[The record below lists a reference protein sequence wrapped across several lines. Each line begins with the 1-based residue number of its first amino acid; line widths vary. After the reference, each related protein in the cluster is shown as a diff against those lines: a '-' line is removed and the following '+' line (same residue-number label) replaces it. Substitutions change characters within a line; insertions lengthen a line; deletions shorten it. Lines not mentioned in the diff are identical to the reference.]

1 MFLKAE
7 IRKGEYYDSVK
18 LMLVTQQLSS
28 MDGIEE
34 AAVQMG
40 TNLNK
45 EVLRN
50 MGMLAPELE
59 EATADD
65 LMISIKGISEK
76 AVDQALKQVDLL
88 LSQRG
93 SKDESYDY
101 RPRSFDAAMKAC
113 PDPNLCIISV
123 PGRYAKREAMK
134 ALEKGLHVMLFSDNV
149 ALEDELELKIYA
161 RNHNLLLMGP
171 DCGTAM
177 LNNIPLG
184 FANKVRRGKIG
195 IVGASGTGIQEVM
208 TLIHKRGGGVSH
220 AIGTG
225 SRDLRSEIGGITTLQ
240 GLEGACPKRRGI
252 LVAPSFAF
260 FKPFSPSW
268 KFLE

>member
-113 PDPNLCIISV
+113 PDLNLCIISV

-195 IVGASGTGIQEVM
+195 IVGASGTGTQEVM

-268 KFLE
+268 KSLE